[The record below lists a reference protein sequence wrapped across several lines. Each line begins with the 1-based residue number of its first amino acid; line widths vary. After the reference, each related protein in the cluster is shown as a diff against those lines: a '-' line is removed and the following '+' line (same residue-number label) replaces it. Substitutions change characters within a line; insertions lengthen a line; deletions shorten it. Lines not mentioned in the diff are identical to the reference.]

1 MQFFLVNNCFK
12 NDKPFQNGSLIS
24 KTVNISVLVGAHNKN
39 VPSERWGELYLEGYG
54 NCDLGAAHH
63 VPMKG
68 LKDKQVQPLSKVC
81 GDNLCWSPF

>member
-1 MQFFLVNNCFK
+1 MQFFWVNNCFK
-12 NDKPFQNGSLIS
+12 NDKPFQNGSL
-24 KTVNISVLVGAHNKN
+24 TVDISVLVGAHNKN
-39 VPSERWGELYLEGYG
+39 LPSERWGELYLEGYG